1 MGTGTRTDHVLA
13 PLPYWETG
21 SEHCIPH
28 YLGVYFEGL
37 HIEQRSTGKVYRVWG
52 ATQRHIHVNQTP
64 GSVCWCDPAR
74 Q

>member
-37 HIEQRSTGKVYRVWG
+37 HIEQRSGARVRF
-52 ATQRHIHVNQTP
+52 T
-64 GSVCWCDPAR
+64 VC
-74 Q
+74 